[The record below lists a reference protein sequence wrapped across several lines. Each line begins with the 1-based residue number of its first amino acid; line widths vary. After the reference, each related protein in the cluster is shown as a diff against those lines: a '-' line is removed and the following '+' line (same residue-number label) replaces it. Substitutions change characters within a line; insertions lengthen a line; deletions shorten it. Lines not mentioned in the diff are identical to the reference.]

1 MSVNLET
8 VNAYMRTVMEQR
20 DIILKQLGE
29 VEIKRDSSFDEV
41 EIAKED
47 YEEAKLLQK
56 ISLLNSKLKSCELDL
71 RMARIQEEFSQKNI
85 TEAECNNQIAEAK
98 KAKEELE
105 KSPELSKYKIN
116 KCEKAL
122 NYYTLIG
129 DDEKAKKWKQ
139 KLERA
144 KGNTVTTKAV
154 EKQSKEHEGDNKEKD
169 RSPKGFKDSI
179 HFEFTPTV
187 HQQALKRYIEAEN
200 IFKQRNVE
208 NPKETGME
216 FNGMA

>member
-1 MSVNLET
+1 MSINLET

-47 YEEAKLLQK
+47 YEEAKLLKK
-56 ISLLNSKLKSCELDL
+56 INLLNLKLKSYELDL
-71 RMARIQEEFSQKNI
+71 QIVRIQEEFSQKNI
-85 TEAECNNQIAEAK
+85 TEAEYSNQIAEAK

-105 KSPELSKYKIN
+105 KSPELSKYEIN

-129 DDEKAKKWKQ
+129 DDKKAKKWEK

-144 KGNTVTTKAV
+144 KGNTVTAKAV

-169 RSPKGFKDSI
+169 RSQESFKNSI
-179 HFEFTPTV
+179 HFELTPTV

-200 IFKQRNVE
+200 IFKQQNVE
-208 NPKETGME
+208 NPKETGIE
-216 FNGMA
+216 FNGIA